1 MAEKKNRYE
10 VVQIPT
16 QTEIVF
22 RDTEIENEQES
33 ILQEK
38 ELLCRMA
45 NDVAEVKNALVK

>member
-38 ELLCRMA
+38 ELLCKMA
-45 NDVAEVKNALVK
+45 NSIYNIEKILGK

>member
-38 ELLCRMA
+38 QLLCNMA
-45 NDVAEVKNALVK
+45 NDIAEIKKVLVK